1 MLYIIFVMNIELKL
15 AWLNVFVISLTLALF
30 VVIGLSVGYLQAF
43 GAFGLLGFLGLTPFL
58 YRKNSDASACDERDL
73 AVAKKASLVA
83 GMFSYAAVVL
93 GGMLIWFFH
102 YFNGKEFIS
111 VHYLPGLV
119 TLAAVVLLLIRSLF
133 IISQYSSKA
142 LGSNE

>member
-1 MLYIIFVMNIELKL
+1 MNIELKM
-15 AWLNVFVISLTLALF
+15 AWLNVFVISLALALSI
-30 VVIGLSVGYLQAF
+30 VIGFFIGYPQAF
-43 GAFGLLGFLGLTPFL
+43 GAFGLLGFLGITHFL
-58 YRKNSDASACDERDL
+58 CKKNSGSSACDERDL

-83 GMFSYAAVVL
+83 GMFSYVAVVL

-102 YFNGKEFIS
+102 YFNGKELIS
-111 VHYLPGLV
+111 VHCLPGLV
-119 TLAAVVLLLIRSLF
+119 TLAAVVLLLTRSLF